1 MKSSIPA
8 KIASPRAKTVIGRKQ
23 PGETN
28 MTLDL
33 YAWNTSN
40 GRKISIMLEELGVDY
55 NIHLINIGK
64 DEQFAPDFLK
74 ISPNNR
80 IPAIVDSYGPGGAPY
95 SMFESG
101 AILLYLADKF
111 GKFNPTD
118 ERERYETLVWPD
130 KRFISLALVCRV
142 ELAELVRE
150 VEQDGARFEH

>member
-1 MKSSIPA
+1 MESSIRA
-8 KIASPRAKTVIGRKQ
+8 KIASPRTKIVIGRKQ

-40 GRKISIMLEELGVDY
+40 GRKISIMLEELGVGY
-55 NIHLINIGK
+55 NIHLINISK
-64 DEQFAPDFLK
+64 DEQFAPKFLE

-80 IPAIVDSYGPGGAPY
+80 IPAIVDSDGPGGASY

-118 ERERYETLVWPD
+118 ER
-130 KRFISLALVCRV
+130 
-142 ELAELVRE
+142 
-150 VEQDGARFEH
+150 

>member
-1 MKSSIPA
+1 
-8 KIASPRAKTVIGRKQ
+8 
-23 PGETN
+23 

-40 GRKISIMLEELGVDY
+40 GRKISIMLEELDVDY

-64 DEQFAPDFLK
+64 DEQFAPEFLK

-80 IPAIVDSYGPGGAPY
+80 IPAIIDSDGPGGTPY

-111 GKFNPTD
+111 GKFNPTA
-118 ERERYETLVWPD
+118 ELKRYETLVWLMWQMGGAVAHFVGTD
-130 KRFISLALVCRV
+130 KRCATNATHASAASGAAAIQPPPSNIS
-142 ELAELVRE
+142 
-150 VEQDGARFEH
+150 GASAA

>member
-1 MKSSIPA
+1 
-8 KIASPRAKTVIGRKQ
+8 
-23 PGETN
+23 

-33 YAWNTSN
+33 YAWNSSN

-64 DEQFAPDFLK
+64 DEQFAPNFLK

-80 IPAIVDSYGPGGAPY
+80 IPAIVDSDGPGGDSY

-111 GKFNPTD
+111 SEFNPTD
-118 ERERYETLVWPD
+118 ERKRYETLVW
-130 KRFISLALVCRV
+130 LM
-142 ELAELVRE
+142 
-150 VEQDGARFEH
+150 